1 MLIKSNKLKSIFE
14 LVLILSLRE
23 IKSRY
28 KGSFLGPIWVIAY
41 PLFLTAITTLVFSLF
56 VKIETDHIP
65 YGLFALSGIIVWNFF
80 GKAINLGT
88 RSLVSNRD
96 LIVETAVYAEALP
109 ISYILGQLPDL
120 LINFCLLLLLLL
132 IFHFPLSYLIP
143 FVVLV
148 IVLLIILILGLTLL
162 LSTLNVVYK
171 DTQNLLEPLLLI
183 WFYLT
188 PVIYPLRI
196 VPENYQWILKLNPI
210 SYVISMIRDVIFYQK
225 LPNWIDLI
233 ILCLF
238 SFGIFGVG
246 YFIFRKNRPAFAD
259 II

>member
-1 MLIKSNKLKSIFE
+1 MFKSNKLKSFFE

-28 KGSFLGPIWVIAY
+28 KGSLLGPIWVIAY

-56 VKIETDHIP
+56 VKIKTDHIP
-65 YGLFALSGIIVWNFF
+65 YGLFALSGIIIWNFF
-80 GKAINLGT
+80 GKAVNLGT

-96 LIVETAVYAEALP
+96 LIVETSVYAEALP

-120 LINFCLLLLLLL
+120 FINFCLLLLLLFV
-132 IFHFPLSYLIP
+132 FHFPLSFLILLTL
-143 FVVLV
+143 FLV
-148 IVLLIILILGLTLL
+148 ILLLIFIFGLSLL
-162 LSTLNVVYK
+162 LSTLNVLYK
-171 DTQNLLEPLLLI
+171 DTQNLLEPLMLI

-188 PVIYPLRI
+188 PVIYPTKI
-196 VPENYQWILKLNPI
+196 VPENYQWILKLNPMF
-210 SYVISMIRDVIFYQK
+210 YVISMMRDVIFYQK
-225 LPNWIDLI
+225 LPNWIDLT

-238 SFGIFGVG
+238 SFGLFGFG
-246 YFIFRKNRPAFAD
+246 YFIFRKYRPVFAD